1 MECFC
6 HFQAFRPLF
15 QRQFRSALYA
25 LGFPFATAAIFCRVA
40 GLDARIAGLAL
51 YRLRVR
57 NREFPAV
64 GTEIG
69 VFVTEICHVLETP
82 DVILP
87 SAGLCSFVVVR
98 LDVGR
103 LPIRFEIDVVL
114 FAFITGHLAVK
125 HARCRFAVNIS
136 ILSERLIVK

>member
-15 QRQFRSALYA
+15 QRQFRSAPYA
-25 LGFPFATAAIFCRVA
+25 IGFPFATAAIFCLVA
-40 GLDARIAGLAL
+40 GFDARIAGLVF
-51 YRLRVR
+51 YRPRTR
-57 NREFPAV
+57 NCEFPAV

-69 VFVTEICHVLETP
+69 VFVAEICHVLETS
-82 DVILP
+82 DIVLP
-87 SAGLCSFVVVR
+87 STGLCSLVVVW

-114 FAFITGHLAVK
+114 FAFITGVGDDLGIALLRMRMK
-125 HARCRFAVNIS
+125 IF
-136 ILSERLIVK
+136 